1 MQKKHYYLVCA
12 QVTWRVS
19 EDAEDIS
26 MMTVNAIAA
35 FDQPFI
41 RQYNLA
47 QINGQMINNL
57 SKMIQQRVEP
67 DLVAGVT
74 IMSINP
80 LGFMTEDEFRA
91 QPSQTQI
98 EEEVREVLA
107 EAKAED
113 AAAQAER
120 A

>member
-1 MQKKHYYLVCA
+1 MQKKHFFLICA

-26 MMTVNAIAA
+26 MMTVNTIAS

-41 RQYNLA
+41 RQFNLA
-47 QINGQMINNL
+47 QINGQTVNNL
-57 SKMIQQRVEP
+57 ATMIGQPIQPE
-67 DLVAGVT
+67 LVANVT
-74 IMSINP
+74 IMAISP

-98 EEEVREVLA
+98 EKEVREVVA
-107 EAKAED
+107 EAHAEDTAPKAENS
-113 AAAQAER
+113 
-120 A
+120 